1 MALAA
6 QLRREGKLGTTDI
19 RGIRTHFVPGKGWV
33 VDAPANVKAM
43 MAAQDAEQMKQLL
56 QDLPM
61 RRKVMERNYA
71 RGIEDEGV
79 ADTFRRKLA
88 NVYTPSD
95 EAYAA
100 DLYNAQAMGLR
111 EASRDAGKRVFTQA
125 MRTGNNSNFADIAS
139 AMATSANDAYAKA
152 ALTSKLMS
160 RGAGQREAD
169 DRRKS
174 LANLYNLF
182 ATRAGQL
189 PEVNYRPQNLGE
201 GDLKLAMSGNAQSGR
216 DALQATMMRGG
227 SLDYVQPNYGWA
239 NAVGGAGSALASAFR
254 MGGAKSRYDNAGGG
268 VTGFG
273 SPGGYG
279 DDELYQGGE
288 GDYFS

>member
-1 MALAA
+1 MLEMIGGILGAGASLASGIIGAEAADEASERNFAINLYNLQLRERERQESMALAA

-125 MRTGNNSNFADIAS
+125 MRTGNNS
-139 AMATSANDAYAKA
+139 
-152 ALTSKLMS
+152 
-160 RGAGQREAD
+160 
-169 DRRKS
+169 
-174 LANLYNLF
+174 
-182 ATRAGQL
+182 
-189 PEVNYRPQNLGE
+189 
-201 GDLKLAMSGNAQSGR
+201 
-216 DALQATMMRGG
+216 
-227 SLDYVQPNYGWA
+227 
-239 NAVGGAGSALASAFR
+239 
-254 MGGAKSRYDNAGGG
+254 
-268 VTGFG
+268 
-273 SPGGYG
+273 
-279 DDELYQGGE
+279 
-288 GDYFS
+288 